1 MADYNGDLQVV
12 IAKQDSVMKKLDK
25 MDAKMD
31 VVCDTVS
38 RHDEK
43 IKTND
48 KEITSLRKKS
58 DTWNA
63 GNSIGILISYVA
75 AAFGIHEAGG

>member
-1 MADYNGDLQVV
+1 MDGYNGDLKVV
-12 IAKQDSVMKKLDK
+12 IAKQDSVIKKLDK
-25 MDAKMD
+25 MDGKLD
-31 VVCDTVS
+31 TVCDTVS

-58 DTWNA
+58 DAWNA
-63 GNSIGILISYVA
+63 GNSIGVLIAYVA
-75 AAFGIHEAGG
+75 AAFGIHESGG